1 MGALLYIVIANR
13 GRLGRLSGR
22 GMAVMVVLSLY
33 FGFTS
38 SGVDNSAHV
47 GGLISGIVAAV
58 ILYRRKKYDY
68 HEYESYF

>member
-1 MGALLYIVIANR
+1 
-13 GRLGRLSGR
+13 
-22 GMAVMVVLSLY
+22 MAVMVVLSLY